1 MQQDLRRRLE
11 AIAARPL
18 ASLEEIIKSI
28 EVMKMFDKYYSK
40 EQLETLKKP
49 VAELREKHI
58 HEVEAEWPKLIAEVR
73 VEMQRYRSE

>member
-28 EVMKMFDKYYSK
+28 EVMKMFDKYYS
-40 EQLETLKKP
+40 
-49 VAELREKHI
+49 
-58 HEVEAEWPKLIAEVR
+58 
-73 VEMQRYRSE
+73 